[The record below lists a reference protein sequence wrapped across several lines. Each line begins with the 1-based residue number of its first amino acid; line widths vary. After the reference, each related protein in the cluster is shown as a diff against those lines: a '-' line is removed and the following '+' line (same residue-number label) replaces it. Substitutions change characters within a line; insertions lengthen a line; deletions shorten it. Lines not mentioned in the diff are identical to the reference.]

1 MATRYQVVLKDLAGA
16 RVAIITDWRSLTYTR
31 RVNGVGAY
39 ILTID
44 GNSDLIDLFALDG
57 QVEIYRRD
65 QSAAPS
71 FDWTLDF
78 EGFHRTEIRSTD
90 ERGLS
95 RYSSQGVDYTD
106 LIARRAVLFRK
117 GTAGADKVAVG
128 ETAIKEYVDQNAG
141 PSALV
146 ASGRLFDGIT
156 VGLSIQA
163 DGAAGLAWTG
173 SRPFR
178 PLLDTIRDISKA
190 ATVDFDVVGTGAATF
205 QFQAQARPIG
215 VDRTNNGIDPLTG
228 LNAAGNAPVLF
239 SLAFGNMK
247 GPRYALNRIAEGTAI
262 IVLGQGAQGSRTVV
276 ERASADI
283 TDSTWNRL
291 EVVKNA
297 NQEDTE
303 AGLNAVGDALLDKL
317 QAAETFE
324 WNALE
329 TVSLRYGR
337 DYFVGDLVT
346 AEYQGIERDKQVVAA
361 EITIAEGK
369 ETISLELADVA

>member
-31 RVNGVGAY
+31 RVNGVGGY
-39 ILTID
+39 VLTVD
-44 GNSDLIDLFALDG
+44 GNSDLVDLFTLDG

-65 QSAAPS
+65 QSAIPS

-90 ERGLS
+90 ESGLS

-106 LIARRAVLFRK
+106 LIARRAILFRK
-117 GTAGADKVAVG
+117 GTTGADKVAVG
-128 ETAIKEYVDQNAG
+128 ETAIKEYVNENAG
-141 PSALV
+141 PGATV
-146 ASGRLFDGIT
+146 AGGRLFDGVT
-156 VGLSIQA
+156 VGLAIQA
-163 DGAAGLAWTG
+163 DGAVGLPWTG

-205 QFQAQARPIG
+205 QFNAQARPIG
-215 VDRTNNGIDPLTG
+215 IDRTNNGVDPLTG

-239 SLAFGNMK
+239 SLAFGNMQ
-247 GPRYALNRIAEGTAI
+247 GPIYALNRIAEGTAI
-262 IVLGQGAQGSRTVV
+262 IVLGQGTQGSRTVV
-276 ERASADI
+276 ERTSAA
-283 TDSTWNRL
+283 TGDSTWNRL

-297 NQEDTE
+297 NQEDAE

-346 AEYQGIERDKQVVAA
+346 AEYQGIERDKQVIAA
-361 EITIAEGK
+361 EVTMSEGR
-369 ETISLELADVA
+369 ETISLELSDVA